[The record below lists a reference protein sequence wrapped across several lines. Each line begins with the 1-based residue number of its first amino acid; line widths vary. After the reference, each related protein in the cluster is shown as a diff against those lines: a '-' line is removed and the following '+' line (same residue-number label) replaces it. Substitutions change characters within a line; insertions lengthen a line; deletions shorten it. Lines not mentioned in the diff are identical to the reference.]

1 MKKKLLILLMTV
13 SVCSLLLSFP
23 AFAGQWQKNST
34 GWWYDNG
41 DTTYLKDGWHW
52 VDGKCYYFT
61 REGYCLTDTKTP
73 DEYYVD
79 TSGAWTVNGVV
90 QTQNAG
96 TYTLGTLTLTPPA
109 GFSYVPELAM
119 ANTCSFGAGDRNA
132 VITVGITDLG
142 VDYYAAYGTV
152 VGQSIAD
159 RLFDESMSAVM
170 GNYTSRTVASLATGN
185 WIRYD
190 YQNAKFFDLELPGGC
205 VSFVRISGS
214 QLQQVLFMGDWSGLD
229 AAALMNTF
237 VH

>member
-1 MKKKLLILLMTV
+1 MKKKLLKLLMAV
-13 SVCSLLLSFP
+13 SACSLLLSFP
-23 AFAGQWQKNST
+23 AFAGQWQKNDT

-61 REGYCLTDTKTP
+61 RDGYCLTDTKTP
-73 DEYYVD
+73 DGYYVD
-79 TSGAWTVNGVV
+79 ASGAWTVNGIV
-90 QTQNAG
+90 QTQNTG

-119 ANTCSFGAGDRNA
+119 GNTCSFGGTDRNA

-152 VGQSIAD
+152 FGQSIAD

-170 GNYTSRTVASLATGN
+170 GDYASRTVASLATGN

-190 YQNAKFFDLELPGGC
+190 YQNAKFFDLELPGNC

-214 QLQQVLFMGDWSGLD
+214 QLQQVLFMGDLSGLD
-229 AAALMNTF
+229 AAAIMNAF
-237 VH
+237 VR